1 MMKLRSA
8 QIKKEK
14 TELKGRHLPAFLAI
28 SHIRNNAFLILFA
41 FAIIFFLLFVLA
53 AIGGILGKGVPGLL
67 DSLASEEILF
77 SIRLS
82 FITSVI
88 STFFCLVLALPIAYG
103 MERFPIPG
111 KKLFNALLDVPLA
124 LPPIVSG
131 VALLLL
137 FGTTEFGRT
146 LAAHGLK
153 FVFTVKGIIIAQF
166 FVNIPY
172 MIRVLKSTIAD
183 INPRL
188 EFVARTMG
196 CSRMQ
201 VFIKVT
207 LPLAKNG
214 LVAGIVITWARALG
228 EFGGALMLAGATRMK
243 TETLPISLFLNMSTG
258 DLPEAMAAATILIV
272 CSVVSLF
279 IFELLGG
286 KQTELSRI
294 N

>member
-1 MMKLRSA
+1 MLEKNDKLADADSKKSFRGSFRQS
-8 QIKKEK
+8 QIKNMSFNVVF
-14 TELKGRHLPAFLAI
+14 TLTIVLFLT
-28 SHIRNNAFLILFA
+28 
-41 FAIIFFLLFVLA
+41 FVLA
-53 AIGGILGKGVPGLL
+53 AIGGILVKGVPGLAS
-67 DSLASEEILF
+67 SLASEEILF

-88 STFFCLVLALPIAYG
+88 STVLCLVFALPIAYG
-103 MERFPIPG
+103 MERFNIPG
-111 KKLFNALLDVPLA
+111 RKLFNALLDVPLA

-137 FGTTEFGRT
+137 FGTTEFGRM
-146 LAAHGLK
+146 LASHGFK

-196 CSRMQ
+196 CSQLQ
-201 VFIKVT
+201 VFLRVT

-272 CSVVSLF
+272 CSVISLF

-286 KQTELSRI
+286 KQTELSRM